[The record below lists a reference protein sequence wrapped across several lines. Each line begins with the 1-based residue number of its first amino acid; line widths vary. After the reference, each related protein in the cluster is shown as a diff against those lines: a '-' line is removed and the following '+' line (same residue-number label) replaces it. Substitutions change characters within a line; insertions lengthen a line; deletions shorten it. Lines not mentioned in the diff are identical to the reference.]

1 MKLIIPA
8 ISLIIIWN
16 LIMVLMIPYWL
27 YQEIRINH
35 KELTT
40 IESEWS
46 NYDYQNIESYLTRN

>member
-1 MKLIIPA
+1 MKILIPVIT
-8 ISLIIIWN
+8 LVVIWN
-16 LIMVLMIPYWL
+16 LVMIVMIPYWL

-46 NYDYQNIESYLTRN
+46 NYDYQNITSYLTRN

>member
-1 MKLIIPA
+1 MKILIP
-8 ISLIIIWN
+8 IITRVVIWN

-46 NYDYQNIESYLTRN
+46 NYDYQNIESYLARN

>member
-1 MKLIIPA
+1 
-8 ISLIIIWN
+8 
-16 LIMVLMIPYWL
+16 MVLMIPYWL

>member
-1 MKLIIPA
+1 MKILIP
-8 ISLIIIWN
+8 IITLVVIWN

-46 NYDYQNIESYLTRN
+46 NYDYQNIESYLARN

>member
-1 MKLIIPA
+1 MKILIPVIT
-8 ISLIIIWN
+8 LVVVWN
-16 LIMVLMIPYWL
+16 LIMILMIPYWL

-46 NYDYQNIESYLTRN
+46 NYDYQNIESYLARN

>member
-1 MKLIIPA
+1 MKILIP
-8 ISLIIIWN
+8 IITLVVIWN
-16 LIMVLMIPYWL
+16 LIMIVMIPYWL

-35 KELTT
+35 KELTI

>member
-1 MKLIIPA
+1 MKILIPVIT
-8 ISLIIIWN
+8 LVVIWN
-16 LIMVLMIPYWL
+16 LVMIVMIPYWL

-46 NYDYQNIESYLTRN
+46 NYDYQNIESYLARN